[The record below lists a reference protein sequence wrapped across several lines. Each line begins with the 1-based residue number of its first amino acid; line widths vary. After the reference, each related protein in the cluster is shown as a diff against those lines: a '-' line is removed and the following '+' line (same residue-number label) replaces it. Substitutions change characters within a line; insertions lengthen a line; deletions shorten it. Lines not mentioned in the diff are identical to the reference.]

1 MWSEPR
7 FGSVSAAAA
16 GLEPTGGRS
25 EKEIGTA
32 IGIPPAAWSRARG
45 GDPRLAGD
53 LYVARGSS
61 DGTGAGSGHGI
72 ECGVQPG
79 LGSPEIAEKEG
90 PGSLPRLAASF
101 RAPGAAAG
109 GTRMSQPRSQRGR
122 LRHDRG
128 HCRTMIPGFQ
138 RRPRFGLLGSVG
150 HDSLW
155 DGSSAFGSMWADS
168 SPFYRESAGPGAGT
182 HPQCSARLGGAGT
195 GAVTGALALLCPQ
208 VGTRSARRPSP
219 PGASGP
225 RPPCRKRRK
234 SRTAFTAQ
242 QLRELEQRFRR
253 QRYLSPVDRDALA
266 ARLALSAAQVI
277 TWFQNRR
284 AKLKRDLEELR
295 ADVASLQ
302 ALPPAAL
309 QQLAGLPEPPG
320 SPGTGTGTTEP
331 AELSEEEIDVA
342 D

>member
-1 MWSEPR
+1 MT
-7 FGSVSAAAA
+7 SAGEAA
-16 GLEPTGGRS
+16 GSPPLPAAVGGHRRSPLDRLPPPANTTKPLTPFGIEDILGRPSGGSPPGTGTGPAAPPAPTG
-25 EKEIGTA
+25 
-32 IGIPPAAWSRARG
+32 PRG
-45 GDPRLAGD
+45 GGCAPASPLWALEELA
-53 LYVARGSS
+53 SK
-61 DGTGAGSGHGI
+61 TF
-72 ECGVQPG
+72 QG
-79 LGSPEIAEKEG
+79 LELGM
-90 PGSLPRLAASF
+90 LQ
-101 RAPGAAAG
+101 AAG
-109 GTRMSQPRSQRGR
+109 G
-122 LRHDRG
+122 
-128 HCRTMIPGFQ
+128 
-138 RRPRFGLLGSVG
+138 
-150 HDSLW
+150 
-155 DGSSAFGSMWADS
+155 
-168 SPFYRESAGPGAGT
+168 
-182 HPQCSARLGGAGT
+182 
-195 GAVTGALALLCPQ
+195 
-208 VGTRSARRPSP
+208 PSP

-302 ALPPAAL
+302 ALPPA
-309 QQLAGLPEPPG
+309 PPG
-320 SPGTGTGTTEP
+320 APGTGTGTTES

>member
-1 MWSEPR
+1 MT
-7 FGSVSAAAA
+7 SAGEAA
-16 GLEPTGGRS
+16 GSPPLPAAVGGHRRSPLDRLPPPANTTKPLTPFGIEDILGRPRGGSPPGTGTGPAAPPAPTG
-25 EKEIGTA
+25 
-32 IGIPPAAWSRARG
+32 PRG
-45 GDPRLAGD
+45 GGGGGCAPASPLWALEELA
-53 LYVARGSS
+53 SK
-61 DGTGAGSGHGI
+61 TF
-72 ECGVQPG
+72 QG
-79 LGSPEIAEKEG
+79 LELGM
-90 PGSLPRLAASF
+90 LQ
-101 RAPGAAAG
+101 AAG
-109 GTRMSQPRSQRGR
+109 G
-122 LRHDRG
+122 
-128 HCRTMIPGFQ
+128 
-138 RRPRFGLLGSVG
+138 
-150 HDSLW
+150 
-155 DGSSAFGSMWADS
+155 
-168 SPFYRESAGPGAGT
+168 
-182 HPQCSARLGGAGT
+182 
-195 GAVTGALALLCPQ
+195 
-208 VGTRSARRPSP
+208 PSP

-309 QQLAGLPEPPG
+309 QQLAGLPEAPG
-320 SPGTGTGTTEP
+320 APGTGTTEP

>member
-1 MWSEPR
+1 MTRCPR
-7 FGSVSAAAA
+7 RQPHSLAPRGCSPVRVPGASPGFPCPNPAVSA
-16 GLEPTGGRS
+16 G
-25 EKEIGTA
+25 
-32 IGIPPAAWSRARG
+32 
-45 GDPRLAGD
+45 
-53 LYVARGSS
+53 
-61 DGTGAGSGHGI
+61 
-72 ECGVQPG
+72 
-79 LGSPEIAEKEG
+79 
-90 PGSLPRLAASF
+90 
-101 RAPGAAAG
+101 
-109 GTRMSQPRSQRGR
+109 
-122 LRHDRG
+122 
-128 HCRTMIPGFQ
+128 
-138 RRPRFGLLGSVG
+138 
-150 HDSLW
+150 
-155 DGSSAFGSMWADS
+155 
-168 SPFYRESAGPGAGT
+168 
-182 HPQCSARLGGAGT
+182 
-195 GAVTGALALLCPQ
+195 
-208 VGTRSARRPSP
+208 PSP

-320 SPGTGTGTTEP
+320 APGTATGTTEP

>member
-1 MWSEPR
+1 
-7 FGSVSAAAA
+7 
-16 GLEPTGGRS
+16 
-25 EKEIGTA
+25 
-32 IGIPPAAWSRARG
+32 
-45 GDPRLAGD
+45 
-53 LYVARGSS
+53 
-61 DGTGAGSGHGI
+61 
-72 ECGVQPG
+72 
-79 LGSPEIAEKEG
+79 
-90 PGSLPRLAASF
+90 
-101 RAPGAAAG
+101 
-109 GTRMSQPRSQRGR
+109 MSQPRSQRG
-122 LRHDRG
+122 LFRHDRG

-138 RRPRFGLLGSVG
+138 RRSRFGLLGSVR

-155 DGSSAFGSMWADS
+155 YGSSAFGSMWADS
-168 SPFYRESAGPGAGT
+168 VFDLTPLPAQTGTGGALRGLPVPVLSGSRCRYPQTLPAGHPGAAAGSGPVTGGAMPVSAFTSQPGARGPFPGAAPRFPYPNPAVSAG
-182 HPQCSARLGGAGT
+182 
-195 GAVTGALALLCPQ
+195 
-208 VGTRSARRPSP
+208 PSP

-266 ARLALSAAQVI
+266 APLALSAAQVI

-309 QQLAGLPEPPG
+309 HSDSLG
-320 SPGTGTGTTEP
+320 SVQ
-331 AELSEEEIDVA
+331 AE
-342 D
+342 

>member
-1 MWSEPR
+1 MTS
-7 FGSVSAAAA
+7 
-16 GLEPTGGRS
+16 
-25 EKEIGTA
+25 
-32 IGIPPAAWSRARG
+32 
-45 GDPRLAGD
+45 
-53 LYVARGSS
+53 
-61 DGTGAGSGHGI
+61 AGSG
-72 ECGVQPG
+72 
-79 LGSPEIAEKEG
+79 GSPPLPAAVDGHRRSPWTGSAPQHHQTLTPFAHRGHLGRPAAGVPGTGTVPLPPPPRQG
-90 PGSLPRLAASF
+90 PRRR
-101 RAPGAAAG
+101 RAP
-109 GTRMSQPRSQRGR
+109 
-122 LRHDRG
+122 
-128 HCRTMIPGFQ
+128 
-138 RRPRFGLLGSVG
+138 RPR
-150 HDSLW
+150 
-155 DGSSAFGSMWADS
+155 
-168 SPFYRESAGPGAGT
+168 
-182 HPQCSARLGGAGT
+182 
-195 GAVTGALALLCPQ
+195 ALALEELASKTFQ
-208 VGTRSARRPSP
+208 GLELGMLQAARRYRGPSP

-320 SPGTGTGTTEP
+320 APGTGTGTAEP

>member
-1 MWSEPR
+1 MT
-7 FGSVSAAAA
+7 SAGEAA
-16 GLEPTGGRS
+16 GSPPLPAAVGGHRRSPLDRLPPPANTTKPLTPFGIEDILGRPRGGSPPGTGTGTGPAAPPAPTG
-25 EKEIGTA
+25 
-32 IGIPPAAWSRARG
+32 PRG
-45 GDPRLAGD
+45 GGGGCAPASPLWALEELA
-53 LYVARGSS
+53 SK
-61 DGTGAGSGHGI
+61 TF
-72 ECGVQPG
+72 QG
-79 LGSPEIAEKEG
+79 LELGM
-90 PGSLPRLAASF
+90 LQ
-101 RAPGAAAG
+101 AAG
-109 GTRMSQPRSQRGR
+109 G
-122 LRHDRG
+122 
-128 HCRTMIPGFQ
+128 
-138 RRPRFGLLGSVG
+138 
-150 HDSLW
+150 
-155 DGSSAFGSMWADS
+155 
-168 SPFYRESAGPGAGT
+168 
-182 HPQCSARLGGAGT
+182 
-195 GAVTGALALLCPQ
+195 
-208 VGTRSARRPSP
+208 PSP

-320 SPGTGTGTTEP
+320 APGTGPGTTEP

>member
-1 MWSEPR
+1 MRLTPVTKNPSDRRTRTAGSTLPNGADRGSESGGESPLLEGGIDPVFVTAVKPCYRDRPTDSAGTSRGFSAEREVESALRRDPGSHRCYRRTHGPSEPR
-7 FGSVSAAAA
+7 YREA
-16 GLEPTGGRS
+16 G
-25 EKEIGTA
+25 
-32 IGIPPAAWSRARG
+32 RARG
-45 GDPRLAGD
+45 PE
-53 LYVARGSS
+53 GS
-61 DGTGAGSGHGI
+61 
-72 ECGVQPG
+72 
-79 LGSPEIAEKEG
+79 
-90 PGSLPRLAASF
+90 
-101 RAPGAAAG
+101 
-109 GTRMSQPRSQRGR
+109 
-122 LRHDRG
+122 
-128 HCRTMIPGFQ
+128 
-138 RRPRFGLLGSVG
+138 
-150 HDSLW
+150 
-155 DGSSAFGSMWADS
+155 
-168 SPFYRESAGPGAGT
+168 
-182 HPQCSARLGGAGT
+182 RLGGAG
-195 GAVTGALALLCPQ
+195 
-208 VGTRSARRPSP
+208 PSP

-309 QQLAGLPEPPG
+309 QQLAGLPEPPPG
-320 SPGTGTGTTEP
+320 APGTGTGTTEP